1 MPITLKVTRER
12 YEEVVSIDDD
22 MHFFEMTNKQAYD
35 YMLKFCVKENG
46 EYMTVDEARKEFKR
60 IPRKESGA
68 HVSAF
73 IKAIGEAFVNPPS
86 GADSEEPS
94 SQA

>member
-35 YMLKFCVKENG
+35 YMLKFCVNGNG
-46 EYMTVDEARKEFKR
+46 EYMTVDEARKEFKK
-60 IPRKESGA
+60 IPRKEFGT